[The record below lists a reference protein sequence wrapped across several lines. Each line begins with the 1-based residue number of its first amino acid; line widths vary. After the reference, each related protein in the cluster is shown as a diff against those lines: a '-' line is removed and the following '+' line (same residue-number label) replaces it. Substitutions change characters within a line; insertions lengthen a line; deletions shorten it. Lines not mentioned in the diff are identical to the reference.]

1 MRGVAVLFLKGL
13 PGPPKM
19 GTTCETSRR
28 SLGAMS
34 HWGLA
39 MPVETPG
46 FQEAAGAAV
55 AHTHWAVITHIP
67 GRSLHLYLGSH
78 YTNTWAVITLIPGQ
92 SLHLYLGSHYTYTW
106 AVITLIPG
114 RSLHSSHTRAV
125 IPHLYLGGHLSQAV
139 LEGLHQA
146 WGPLTLMLGTLL
158 DTASRG

>member
-92 SLHLYLGSHYTYTW
+92 SLHLYLGSH
-106 AVITLIPG
+106 
-114 RSLHSSHTRAV
+114 
-125 IPHLYLGGHLSQAV
+125 LSQAV